1 MLSSCRKI
9 LIIKV
14 LKPQNYKSHKRFV
27 PFFHFFLFGLILVTT
42 IGSFNNLFRSFGNE
56 DRLYN
61 AALLVAICVILI
73 FLFFFTR
80 IFALKAQNRAIRAE
94 ESLRYFILSGTP
106 IDSRL
111 TIGQIIALRFAPDA
125 EFIDLAKT
133 AVEQD
138 LSPDEIKQSI
148 KNWKADHHRA

>member
-1 MLSSCRKI
+1 MS
-9 LIIKV
+9 
-14 LKPQNYKSHKRFV
+14 QDYKSHRRFV

-42 IGSFNNLFRSFGNE
+42 VGSLNNLFRSFGNE

-94 ESLRYFILSGTP
+94 ENFRYYLLTGKP
-106 IDSRL
+106 LDDRL
-111 TIGQIIALRFAPDA
+111 TIGQVIALRFAPDEELSALAANAA
-125 EFIDLAKT
+125 EEKM
-133 AVEQD
+133 
-138 LSPDEIKQSI
+138 SPDAIKRAI
-148 KNWKADHHRA
+148 KNWKGDFHRV